1 MSTLTSRK
9 LSGIAAAFG
18 LLAVLLIP
26 TGCAGKKAP
35 AEANALLSKA
45 LQSLADKDFVT
56 FQTCV
61 VPSQQANLPNLP
73 EGPFFAAAAG
83 YEIDNEFD
91 TNVTPTSASVMASL
105 YFTPDKKEFTTINWA
120 LRQEGGQWYIDLD
133 ETIRGEKA
141 RNGANAFQ
149 SWIIKVRKR

>member
-1 MSTLTSRK
+1 MSSLKNKK
-9 LSGIAAAFG
+9 LSGIAAMSCF
-18 LLAVLLIP
+18 LVVLLIF
-26 TGCAGKKAP
+26 TGCGGKKAP

-56 FQTCV
+56 FQICV
-61 VPSQQANLPNLP
+61 IPSQQANLPNLP
-73 EGPFFAAAAG
+73 EGPFFAAATG

-91 TNVTPTSASVMASL
+91 TNVTTTTASVMASL
-105 YFTPDKKEFTTINWA
+105 YFSPDKKEFSTINWA
-120 LRQEGGQWYIDLD
+120 LRQEDGKWYIDLD

-149 SWIIKVRKR
+149 SWIIKVQKR